1 MYTSR
6 YGSSSQF
13 LLKSFSDKKGAVM
26 HPPERCEVV
35 PGSIVKPAEIFA
47 EVAMAL
53 QLRTQ
58 SCTQSLMRMRM
69 HGGIY
74 AAVLL

>member
-1 MYTSR
+1 
-6 YGSSSQF
+6 
-13 LLKSFSDKKGAVM
+13 M

-35 PGSIVKPAEIFA
+35 PGSIVKSAEIFA

-53 QLRTQ
+53 QLRTIHNHVHNMY
-58 SCTQSLMRMRM
+58 TIMRMRM
-69 HGGIY
+69 HVGGIY